1 LWQYKTNGYLISGNQ
16 LTLRYRIISRLTFI
30 AEKKRIQV
38 IQKKQNYF
46 QKRKNIATVQAT
58 VMSGIGGATGKVA
71 HLDESDVDA
80 IPSWFERSKE
90 NKGTAE

>member
-16 LTLRYRIISRLTFI
+16 LTLRYRFISRVTFI

-80 IPSWFERSKE
+80 ILSWFERSKE